1 MTDRQA
7 DGGSPGRSKAV
18 ELTHELGGREREG
31 KQPWESRLEEVFP
44 SSVLIAPWHY
54 SGAMADSS
62 LTDKIVT

>member
-1 MTDRQA
+1 M
-7 DGGSPGRSKAV
+7 